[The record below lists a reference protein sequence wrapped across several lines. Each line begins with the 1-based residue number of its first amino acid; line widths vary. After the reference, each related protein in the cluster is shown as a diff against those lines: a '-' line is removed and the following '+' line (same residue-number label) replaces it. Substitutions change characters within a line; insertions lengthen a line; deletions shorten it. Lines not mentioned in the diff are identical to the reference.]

1 MNALRTLSARFS
13 PCGEMKSDRQTS
25 KASNPLQFIRNEL
38 RERVLIAAQPHRDD
52 CLIRGLDLVHGRL
65 SKSSRTE
72 G

>member
-1 MNALRTLSARFS
+1 MPGLIVFGFAQHLTA
-13 PCGEMKSDRQTS
+13 G
-25 KASNPLQFIRNEL
+25 SNPLQFIRNEL

-65 SKSSRTE
+65 SKSNRTE